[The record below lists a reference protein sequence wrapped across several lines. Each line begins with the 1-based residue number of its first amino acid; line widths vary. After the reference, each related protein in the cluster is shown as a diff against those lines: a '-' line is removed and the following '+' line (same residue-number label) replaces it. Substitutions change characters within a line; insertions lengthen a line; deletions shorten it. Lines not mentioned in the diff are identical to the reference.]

1 MNPCLF
7 PFFSLLLLLIVTT
20 TASQLVATG
29 KGGGDANANGV
40 VNKCL
45 NKERLALL
53 LFKAPLQDPDGS
65 LSTWTADERDCCEWS
80 GVTCN
85 NQTGRVTELD
95 LQYYNL
101 GGEISN
107 SLLNLS
113 YLNHLDLSQYV
124 NSFHGNLPTIIGS
137 MTRLSYLNLEFN
149 NLYGTIPPEF
159 GNLTNLQYL
168 HLDSVGRCSVDN
180 SEWLSHLQSLR
191 MDGNGISLAKQNHWV
206 DVIRSLRKLSFLSL
220 DGYGIPKYLGN
231 LCSLKTLYFDENS
244 AVVKFPDFLDNLSG
258 CTSLALKELDASN
271 SQFTGSLSD
280 DI

>member
-7 PFFSLLLLLIVTT
+7 LFFSLLLLLIVTT

-95 LQYYNL
+95 LQYCNL

-113 YLNHLDLSQYV
+113 YLNHLDLSQ

-149 NLYGTIPPEF
+149 NLYGTIPPEV

-168 HLDSVGRCSVDN
+168 FLDSVGRCSVDN
-180 SEWLSHLQSLR
+180 LEWLSHLSHLQSLR
-191 MDGNGISLAKQNHWV
+191 MDGISLAKQNHWV
-206 DVIRSLRKLSFLSL
+206 DVILSLRKLSFLSL
-220 DGYGIPKYLGN
+220 DGCELSRVMYPYYSFL
-231 LCSLKTLYFDENS
+231 NS
-244 AVVKFPDFLDNLSG
+244 SSSIDNLSLQNNNL
-258 CTSLALKELDASN
+258 TSSMYL
-271 SQFTGSLSD
+271 
-280 DI
+280 